1 MIRKVNRYER
11 TNTAFSAQK
20 NKNNRRNN
28 RENNRRKKGVERKSS
43 VAPMFYGLSPKS
55 ARDLLAFPAHY
66 AHVCRRIC
74 PGPTFRS
81 TP

>member
-55 ARDLLAFPAHY
+55 ARDLLAFPSNY
-66 AHVCRRIC
+66 AHACRCARL
-74 PGPTFRS
+74 GRAFRS
-81 TP
+81 SP

>member
-11 TNTAFSAQK
+11 TNTTFSAQK
-20 NKNNRRNN
+20 NKNNHRNN
-28 RENNRRKKGVERKSS
+28 RENNRRKKGVERKNAF
-43 VAPMFYGLSPKS
+43 VPIDCGLSLKS
-55 ARDLLAFPAHY
+55 ARGLLAFPAHY